1 MSHSVTQIPYE
12 ERFSNAASKANE
24 HWNKAIFENHYMLG
38 DCVILEVPFD
48 IPEEDIDHWIKENSQ
63 ARGQDVAA
71 FYYR

>member
-1 MSHSVTQIPYE
+1 MTTDIARDRLAFTAVVLNDGETYTNI
-12 ERFSNAASKANE
+12 
-24 HWNKAIFENHYMLG
+24 G
-38 DCVILEVPFD
+38 GCVILEVPTD

>member
-38 DCVILEVPFD
+38 DLEEEYGLGEGALD
-48 IPEEDIDHWIKENSQ
+48 IYRID
-63 ARGQDVAA
+63 R
-71 FYYR
+71 